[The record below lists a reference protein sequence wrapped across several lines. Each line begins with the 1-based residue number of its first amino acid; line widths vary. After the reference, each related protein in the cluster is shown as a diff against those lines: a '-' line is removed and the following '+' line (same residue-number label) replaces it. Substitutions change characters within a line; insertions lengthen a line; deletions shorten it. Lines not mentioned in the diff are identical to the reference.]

1 MACGCNDTALPL
13 ANCNDGC
20 DDCPPTNATNL
31 PDCPDGSEPCEEL
44 VYADCLKY
52 KGCNLP
58 ALGITNNMRMV
69 TLLTTLHKVINDMKL
84 VPLEPV
90 SLTATCT
97 TSTPFKFTYLS
108 YGPTVTKTAVS
119 SSGAVLTMASTADL
133 NVGMTVSMISGTG
146 TIAGGVTISTINSA
160 TTVTLSSAPSVAL
173 SAAAVKF
180 VGSDHTVYTTSVVQ
194 NVPLTFTAFLNSPVV
209 LSGTGTIA

>member
-31 PDCPDGSEPCEEL
+31 PDCPDDSEPCEEL

-84 VPLEPV
+84 VPLEPIAY
-90 SLTATCT
+90 TATCT
-97 TSTPFKFTYLS
+97 TSTPLKFTYLS
-108 YGPTVTKTAVS
+108 YGPTVSKSGVS
-119 SSGAVLTMASTADL
+119 SAAAVLTMASTANL
-133 NVGMTVSMISGTG
+133 VVGMKASVTSGTG
-146 TIAGGVTISTINSA
+146 TIGSSVTISSIDSA
-160 TTVTLSSAPSVAL
+160 TQVTLSSAPSVAL
-173 SAAAVKF
+173 SAAVVKF
-180 VGSDHTVYTTSVVQ
+180 VGSDHTAYTTTVVQ
-194 NVPLTFTAFLNSPVV
+194 NSPLAITAFLNSPVI